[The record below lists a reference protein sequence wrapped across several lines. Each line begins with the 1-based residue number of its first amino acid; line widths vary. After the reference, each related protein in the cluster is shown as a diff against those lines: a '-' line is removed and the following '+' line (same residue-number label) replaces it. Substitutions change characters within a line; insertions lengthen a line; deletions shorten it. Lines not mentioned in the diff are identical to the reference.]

1 MKGNEKL
8 SEIFNQN
15 PYMAVIMVDKDGKVT
30 FINETYSKVL
40 RLPPEKVLGRSITA
54 ITPTTQTTKVL
65 RTGKAVTAYNWNING
80 HQMIGCALPMF
91 DGDELVGCFA
101 YSISLN
107 IWDSKTLFERLI
119 AENNMLKEVA
129 HKYHTAKY
137 EFEDLV
143 GIDMS
148 FLNAKA
154 LAQQVAQQPQ
164 TRVLITGETGTGK
177 ELFAQAI
184 HNASPRANCPFVRVN
199 CAAIPENLLEAELFG
214 YETGAYTGAKKGGR
228 MGKFELANNGTIF
241 LDEIGELPLTMQS
254 KLLVVLQE
262 KELERIGGDRP
273 IKLDVRVISATNRN
287 LPKMVENGLFRQDLY
302 YRLNV
307 VQVEIPPLRE
317 RQADISLLIDYILE
331 KLNQRLG
338 TEIQRISREVSEILQ
353 KHYWPG
359 NVREL
364 ENVMERA
371 VSLAFME
378 KTEILDKRHFEF
390 LCKKTTIHYP
400 TGKMSLKMM
409 LQESEE
415 KIISRMLE
423 ENSFDKVL
431 TAEALDIDLSS
442 LYRKLKKYKM
452 MTN

>member
-54 ITPTTQTTKVL
+54 ITPTTQTAKVL

-91 DGDELVGCFA
+91 EGDELVGCFA

-148 FLNAKA
+148 FLNAKS
-154 LAQQVAQQPQ
+154 LAQQIAQQPQ

-241 LDEIGELPLTMQS
+241 LDEIGELPLAMQS

-287 LPKMVENGLFRQDLY
+287 LPKMVENGLFREDLY

-307 VQVEIPPLRE
+307 VQVEVPALRN
-317 RQADISLLIDYILE
+317 RQADIYLLTEYILE

-338 TEIQRISREVSEILQ
+338 TEIPRISREVSEILQ
-353 KHYWPG
+353 KHHWPG

-364 ENVMERA
+364 ENVLERA

-378 KTEILDKRHFEF
+378 KTEILDKKHFDF
-390 LCKKTTIHYP
+390 LCRKSTVPYPVGKK
-400 TGKMSLKMM
+400 SLKMM
-409 LQESEE
+409 VQESEE

-423 ENSFDKVL
+423 ENGFDKVL